1 MYGALRINLENRW
14 DTANPVVRGDSFVV
28 LDRAEFA
35 WRMLEAAMV
44 RGASMQTIEQRPALI
59 AHGNSV
65 VVEVAGR
72 ISEFDAA
79 VDATGRAAIWS
90 RPIKR
95 THQMIA
101 EVFEDHRTHE
111 PAGLKLVRSD
121 EGWAYCIGLRDYTTV
136 ATLSAHRRQPGF
148 VPDDVAGALGISSR
162 IQRSVGSRIA
172 GVQWS
177 TCPIMDRTI
186 AIGDAALTHDPISG
200 QGIRFALASAIAT
213 AAVIRTWR
221 RSPDDR
227 ATPTEFY
234 VDFVK
239 TERMRHLRFIRSLY
253 GPRLEIEEE
262 ENTAYDPIV
271 AARPQLLL
279 LSEDKLCF
287 SGRVE
292 SAPIHIDG
300 FIERG
305 HVIRL
310 RDGGRIRWLGGFDLL
325 RLRELTNPPVT
336 VVRLMQSLRLEGFDS
351 DRSASILDWCLANGI
366 LCLEPSPRSLTRLD
380 R

>member
-1 MYGALRINLENRW
+1 
-14 DTANPVVRGDSFVV
+14 
-28 LDRAEFA
+28 
-35 WRMLEAAMV
+35 
-44 RGASMQTIEQRPALI
+44 
-59 AHGNSV
+59 
-65 VVEVAGR
+65 
-72 ISEFDAA
+72 
-79 VDATGRAAIWS
+79 
-90 RPIKR
+90 
-95 THQMIA
+95 
-101 EVFEDHRTHE
+101 
-111 PAGLKLVRSD
+111 
-121 EGWAYCIGLRDYTTV
+121 
-136 ATLSAHRRQPGF
+136 
-148 VPDDVAGALGISSR
+148 
-162 IQRSVGSRIA
+162 
-172 GVQWS
+172 
-177 TCPIMDRTI
+177 
-186 AIGDAALTHDPISG
+186 
-200 QGIRFALASAIAT
+200 
-213 AAVIRTWR
+213 
-221 RSPDDR
+221 
-227 ATPTEFY
+227 
-234 VDFVK
+234 
-239 TERMRHLRFIRSLY
+239 
-253 GPRLEIEEE
+253 
-262 ENTAYDPIV
+262 V